1 MTTRSEERQENPG
14 KKSRVRLYL
23 FSIALVPALLVI
35 VFLVQPRNKPV
46 FKTRPYKDGVEI
58 IGCEGV
64 LGRNLV
70 IPEKIDGKPVRRIGN
85 EAFYNRRSLQNA
97 TFPESLQTIGENAF
111 SYCVSLTDVSF
122 SRGLQRIEGGAFLG
136 CKSLKRVEL
145 PAGLQSIGD
154 GAFMRCESLTEAT
167 FPESLQT
174 IGYGAFLGCR
184 MLSEAV
190 FSEGLRTIRDDA
202 FSGCSLTTVRF
213 PSSVEEIGGGWDCAD
228 FEISENHAR
237 FRVIDGVLFDKDAKV
252 LIAYPAKKIGES
264 YDVPEGVELIGHKA
278 FSHCV
283 SLGNVAFPEGL
294 QTIGDF
300 AFRGCSLLTEATFPE
315 SLQTIGDFAFHLC
328 ESLTEA
334 TFREGL
340 HTIGDSAFSGCNL
353 DVVKLPSTLKTIGAD
368 WECSGFEI
376 PENNAHFRTIDGVL
390 FDKEAK
396 VLIVYPAKKAGESYD
411 VPEGVESIGDE
422 AFSHCV
428 SLGSVTLPEGLQTIG
443 NWAFN
448 RCDSLTDV
456 AFPESLRSIGIEA
469 FPLHVKFTAP
479 EGSRAAEWIRARR

>member
-23 FSIALVPALLVI
+23 FSIALVAALLVI
-35 VFLVQPRNKPV
+35 VFLVQQRNKPV

-58 IGCEGV
+58 IGCESGV
-64 LGRNLV
+64 GRNLV

-97 TFPESLQTIGENAF
+97 TFPVSLQTIGEDAF

-122 SRGLQRIEGGAFLG
+122 SRGLQRIDGCAFLG

-145 PAGLQSIGD
+145 PA
-154 GAFMRCESLTEAT
+154 
-167 FPESLQT
+167 
-174 IGYGAFLGCR
+174 
-184 MLSEAV
+184 
-190 FSEGLRTIRDDA
+190 
-202 FSGCSLTTVRF
+202 
-213 PSSVEEIGGGWDCAD
+213 
-228 FEISENHAR
+228 
-237 FRVIDGVLFDKDAKV
+237 
-252 LIAYPAKKIGES
+252 
-264 YDVPEGVELIGHKA
+264 
-278 FSHCV
+278 
-283 SLGNVAFPEGL
+283 
-294 QTIGDF
+294 
-300 AFRGCSLLTEATFPE
+300 
-315 SLQTIGDFAFHLC
+315 
-328 ESLTEA
+328 
-334 TFREGL
+334 GL

-469 FPLHVKFTAP
+469 FPRHVKFTAP
-479 EGSRAAEWIRARR
+479 EGSWAAEWIRARR